1 MICLRWYSNRHINFI
16 YLLYII
22 RLCGDVTHFA
32 KDCPQ
37 KQKRKREED
46 IATVG
51 IMDDRSI
58 EDLDDIQISRKQYIQ
73 NNTNIFKRKK
83 PVIMK

>member
-1 MICLRWYSNRHINFI
+1 M
-16 YLLYII
+16 
-22 RLCGDVTHFA
+22 CGDVTHFA
-32 KDCPQ
+32 KDCLQ

-58 EDLDDIQISRKQYIQ
+58 EDLDDIQISRKHCIQ

>member
-1 MICLRWYSNRHINFI
+1 M
-16 YLLYII
+16 
-22 RLCGDVTHFA
+22 CGDVTHFA
-32 KDCPQ
+32 KDCAQ
-37 KQKRKREED
+37 KQKNKRDED

-51 IMDDRSI
+51 IMDNRSI
-58 EDLDDIQISRKQYIQ
+58 EDLDDIQSSHKHIK